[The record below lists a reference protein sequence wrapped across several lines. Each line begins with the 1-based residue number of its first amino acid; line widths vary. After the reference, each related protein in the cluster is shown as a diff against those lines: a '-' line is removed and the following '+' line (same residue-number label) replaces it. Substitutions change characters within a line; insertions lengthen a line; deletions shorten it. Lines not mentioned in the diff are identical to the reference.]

1 MSKNKSQI
9 INIPNFT
16 SKELVEEQNII
27 NGEDED
33 TFQLTNNTNNYDI
46 NKQTNNNFQIQT
58 ELKII
63 NNSSLSLNES
73 TEIDKNKEKMLEQP
87 TTNSE
92 HQSNFSDSL
101 LYGNSINDLTPKRLG
116 KLYAFFYINN
126 KPLIIIGPDCKKIFF
141 ILYIFIIR

>member
-46 NKQTNNNFQIQT
+46 NKQINNNFQIQT

-126 KPLIIIGPDCKKIFF
+126 KPLIIIGPDCKKIVF
-141 ILYIFIIR
+141 YIIYFYN